1 MATATTPPTPD
12 SVSPLRTAATFNVR
26 RRRLACAAVL
36 LLAGAAG
43 SAPAQTPTAP
53 QSAPQSAPNPTDAR
67 RLAITIYNE
76 NLALVEERRQLDLPA
91 GRSRQEF
98 RDVSAAIRPETV
110 SLTAEGVAIVEQNF
124 DYDLLTPDKLMQ
136 EAVGQQITVVRTNP
150 GSGTET
156 REVATVLAANGG
168 VVLRIGDRIE
178 VLRDDGVP
186 TRVIFDR
193 VPVNLR
199 ARPTLSVTL
208 EADRPGRREVV
219 LSYLSTGLAWRADYV
234 ALFDE
239 TAGRIDLQGWIT
251 LTNQTGTGF
260 ADADIQL
267 VAGQLNLLSG
277 QGYNRRGGYY
287 PPPPPPPPGR
297 RAGTETGQ
305 GPRVG
310 DYYLYP
316 LPRRTSVEQNQTKQ
330 VGFLDARGVTGRR
343 IYYHRSDE
351 LQSVEQPRSVDVAL
365 EFSNARSAGLGQ
377 QLPSGVVR
385 VYQRDSSGDPKF
397 IGENTIAHTP
407 AGSELAIKTGEAF
420 DVTVQPTLV
429 KQERMDA
436 WRTRHTL
443 RYDFRNARDAP
454 VTVQFR
460 QGQTYRSARI
470 LQTSQAAR
478 QVDARTFGW
487 DVRLPANGATSLTFT
502 IETTSS

>member
-1 MATATTPPTPD
+1 M
-12 SVSPLRTAATFNVR
+12 RTRARIAA
-26 RRRLACAAVL
+26 L
-36 LLAGAAG
+36 LLTTAAAG
-43 SAPAQTPTAP
+43 SPLAQTAP
-53 QSAPQSAPNPTDAR
+53 QMAPNAGADAR
-67 RLAITIYNE
+67 RLSITIYNE
-76 NLALVEERRQLDLPA
+76 NLALVEERRTLELPA

-110 SLTAEGVAIVEQNF
+110 SLTAEGVGILEQNF

-136 EAVGQQITVVRTNP
+136 EAVGQQVQIVRTNP

-156 REVATVLAANGG
+156 RETATVLAANQG

-208 EADRPGRREVV
+208 DADRAGRRDAV
-219 LSYLSTGLAWRADYV
+219 LSYLTTGLSWRADYV

-239 TAGRIDLQGWIT
+239 RSGRVDLQGWIT
-251 LTNQTGTGF
+251 LNNQTGTGF
-260 ADADIQL
+260 TDADVQL
-267 VAGQLNLLSG
+267 VAGDLNLLSG
-277 QGYNRRGGYY
+277 AQPQYGGYNARIGRYI
-287 PPPPPPPPGR
+287 PPPPPPPPGMR
-297 RAGTETGQ
+297 PGTEAGQ

-343 IYYHRSDE
+343 IYSHRSGNLE
-351 LQSVEQPRSVDVAL
+351 SSSQPRSVDVSL
-365 EFSNARSAGLGQ
+365 EFSNARAAGLGQ
-377 QLPSGVVR
+377 QLPAGTVR

-397 IGENTIAHTP
+397 VGENVVAHTP

-420 DVTVQPTLV
+420 DVTVQSTLTN
-429 KQERMDA
+429 QERVDD
-436 WRTRHTL
+436 RTTRHTL
-443 RYDFRNARDAP
+443 RYDFRNARSEP
-454 VTVQFR
+454 VSVDFR
-460 QGQTYRSARI
+460 QGAPWRITRLVQESQRGTRVDAQTY
-470 LQTSQAAR
+470 
-478 QVDARTFGW
+478 GW
-487 DVRLPANGATSLTFT
+487 DVRVPANGAASLTFT
-502 IETTSS
+502 IETSY